1 MEASDTG
8 EIEAVHLEHLDV
20 KSMSKLNQIIGALK
34 RMVQGNARITLTL
47 SGGHIDE
54 MEPCKVVHLLPD
66 GMIPGKPVN

>member
-47 SGGHIDE
+47 SQSGTSLARWDDTWKTSKLI
-54 MEPCKVVHLLPD
+54 
-66 GMIPGKPVN
+66 I